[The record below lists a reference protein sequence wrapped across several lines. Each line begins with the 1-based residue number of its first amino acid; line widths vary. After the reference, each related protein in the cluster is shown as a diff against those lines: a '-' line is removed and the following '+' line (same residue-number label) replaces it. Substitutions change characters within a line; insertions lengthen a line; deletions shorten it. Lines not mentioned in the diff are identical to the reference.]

1 MKAYITIAKAD
12 KGDDAEPAQ
21 MGVSYLNIDPTQV
34 LPNQE
39 VIVSANVCNQG
50 EERGTKTVSLM
61 VNGNAEQ
68 SQTVAVS
75 GGACQQVTFRVSQ
88 PIPGTYQVA
97 IDGMTG
103 QFSVLAPR
111 TVTNNVPSQQD
122 NGLGT
127 AGIIAIVAVV
137 IVLIVALVVIFKQ

>member
-1 MKAYITIAKAD
+1 MKAYITIEET
-12 KGDDAEPAQ
+12 DDDDVEEARMSVA
-21 MGVSYLNIDPTQV
+21 YLNVDPMQV

-39 VIVSANVCNQG
+39 VVVSANVCNQG

-68 SQTVAVS
+68 SQTVSVS
-75 GGACQQVTFRVSQ
+75 GGACQQVSFRVSQ

-122 NGLGT
+122 TGLGT
-127 AGIIAIVAVV
+127 WGIVAIIAVIV
-137 IVLIVALVVIFKQ
+137 VLIVALIVIFRK